1 MPETDCTC
9 PYTDPSTW
17 LSAASCG
24 YGSGYEPGSMQ
35 EWDPDCPQH
44 PAAPETETDANG
56 LTEAER
62 SWGITRENGATVYA
76 EHDVERIVAER
87 VRVVEGERDDLADRL
102 SALLCDLTGGL
113 MSKTNYPVSVMVQ
126 AVEAE
131 FEKYA
136 TAELVEATAR
146 AESAEAAHEAE
157 ETAHERLRAEFSELA
172 NEWAEDYPGPNAACN
187 RTPDEWATD
196 LRSILGGGEAR

>member
-1 MPETDCTC
+1 MT
-9 PYTDPSTW
+9 S
-17 LSAASCG
+17 
-24 YGSGYEPGSMQ
+24 Q
-35 EWDPDCPQH
+35 R
-44 PAAPETETDANG
+44 PAAPETETDARG
-56 LTEAER
+56 RLAER
-62 SWGITRENGATVYA
+62 LTWAVEKCCQCTDGH
-76 EHDVERIVAER
+76 HDWPANPYGTEGDVRMSRDDARMIVALLADLDAARER

-136 TAELVEATAR
+136 TAELVDATAR

-157 ETAHERLRAEFSELA
+157 KAAHERLRAGVEALA
-172 NEWAEDYPGPNAACN
+172 DEWAEDYPGPNAACN
-187 RTPDEWATD
+187 RTPDEWSTD
-196 LRSILGGGEAR
+196 LRSILCGGEAR